1 VAVWQWLKMWPQ
13 VVAPNGLPCITACSS
28 SEIRTLRAG
37 MAQAK
42 ALEPSAAT
50 NLAYRIE
57 LVASRTSLERPKNI
71 LVMIVEP
78 LLTGRS
84 ASEVRNRLPNEV
96 LNGDVSIG
104 PYIFRSSFL
113 NSKLLL
119 QVS

>member
-1 VAVWQWLKMWPQ
+1 
-13 VVAPNGLPCITACSS
+13 
-28 SEIRTLRAG
+28 

-42 ALEPSAAT
+42 ALEHSVVT

-57 LVASRTSLERPKNI
+57 LVASRTSLERPKNM
-71 LVMIVEP
+71 LFMIVDP
-78 LLTGRS
+78 LLTGRP

-104 PYIFRSSFL
+104 RYIFGSSFL